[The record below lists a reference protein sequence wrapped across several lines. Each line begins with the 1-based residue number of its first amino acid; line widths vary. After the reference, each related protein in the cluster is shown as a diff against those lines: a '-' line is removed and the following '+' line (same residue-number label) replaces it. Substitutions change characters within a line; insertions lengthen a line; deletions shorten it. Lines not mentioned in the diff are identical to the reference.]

1 LFFSVEVL
9 QNERNLGTAPTCRRM
24 LDHVANNYS
33 GFVFI
38 EDDCLLAPSALDW
51 CRHHMKKTVNT
62 TGPWFLSAESIFFD
76 RQDREITAE
85 QHKKLADFAG
95 LPAIRNAYHLLN
107 FVPSTCFGTTSDI
120 WRICANVRSFTRGPE
135 SLTRYMTAMGRK
147 TVSPLVPRASDI
159 GMQHELGYSVTLMGR
174 NNVKETKTTYL
185 MAEGS
190 FEPKESTLFVGNSDL
205 LYAATS
211 VLKTEHLEVFSNLGK
226 RAKG

>member
-1 LFFSVEVL
+1 
-9 QNERNLGTAPTCRRM
+9 
-24 LDHVANNYS
+24 
-33 GFVFI
+33 
-38 EDDCLLAPSALDW
+38 
-51 CRHHMKKTVNT
+51 
-62 TGPWFLSAESIFFD
+62 
-76 RQDREITAE
+76 
-85 QHKKLADFAG
+85 
-95 LPAIRNAYHLLN
+95 
-107 FVPSTCFGTTSDI
+107 
-120 WRICANVRSFTRGPE
+120 
-135 SLTRYMTAMGRK
+135 MTAMGRK